1 MLGAMISRN
10 IKLYF
15 KDKGMFFTSLITPM
29 ILLVLYVT
37 FLGGTFADS
46 FESAMPEG
54 FSVTEGVIDAAVGA
68 QLMASLLSVCCVTVA
83 FCCNMISV
91 QDKVNG
97 AAADILVS
105 PAKSFMI
112 SAGYYIASL
121 ISSLIVCFAAFGA
134 CLIYI
139 NSVGWFMSGRDI
151 LLLSADILLT
161 VMFGTALS
169 SLVNVFLN
177 SQGQISAVG
186 TVVSA
191 GYGFVCGA
199 YMPISQFGDGLQ
211 KLLSFMP
218 STYSASLFK
227 SHALRGVL
235 EQMSMDGVP
244 DEIITEIKKVMDCT
258 VTFGGKTVSTASMY
272 IFVAAAAMA
281 AVLIY
286 AALSAAAER
295 KCR

>member
-1 MLGAMISRN
+1 MLGAMTLRN

-15 KDKGMFFTSLITPM
+15 KDKGMFFTSLITPI

-37 FLGGTFADS
+37 FLGKTYSSS
-46 FESAMPEG
+46 FEKSMPQG
-54 FSVTEGVIDAAVGA
+54 FSVTDGVIDAAVGA

-83 FCCNMISV
+83 FCCNMIMV

-97 AAADILVS
+97 TASDLLVS
-105 PAKSFMI
+105 PAKNFVL
-112 SAGYYIASL
+112 SASYYIASL

-134 CLIYI
+134 CLLYI
-139 NSVGWFMSGRDI
+139 NSVGWFMSGTDI
-151 LLLSADILLT
+151 LLLSADIVLT

-169 SLVNVFLN
+169 SLINVFLTT
-177 SQGQISAVG
+177 QGQISAVG
-186 TVVSA
+186 TVISA
-191 GYGFVCGA
+191 GYGFICGA

-211 KLLSFMP
+211 KVLSFLP

-227 SHALRGVL
+227 AHALRGVL
-235 EQMSMDGVP
+235 EQMSADGVP
-244 DEIITEIKKVMDCT
+244 NEVITGIKDAMDCS
-258 VTFGGKTVSTASMY
+258 VSFGGEAVSQTSMFIIVGATAL
-272 IFVAAAAMA
+272 A

-286 AALSAAAER
+286 AVLNAAAER